1 MERKFKISSE
11 IFYGDDA
18 VPRCSWCAATQEYIN
33 YHDDEWGLPVNDDQR
48 LFEKICLEGF
58 QAGLSWRTILAKR
71 ENFRKAFKRF
81 DFNKVSK
88 FTTSDV
94 GVLMQDR
101 GIIRHVG
108 KIEATINNAMRAR
121 ELVMEKGSL
130 AAYFWSFEPAHVAGT
145 QLGPV
150 SSSPMSVSMSK
161 DLKSRGWKFVGPTTA
176 YAFMQAMGLVNDHAY
191 GCAARDQVTLAREK
205 FKVPI

>member
-1 MERKFKISSE
+1 MNISSE

-33 YHDDEWGLPVNDDQR
+33 YHDDEWGFPVKDDQR

-71 ENFRKAFKRF
+71 QNFRKAFKN
-81 DFNKVSK
+81 FNFYKVSQ
-88 FTTSDV
+88 FTTKDLEE
-94 GVLMQDR
+94 LMQDR
-101 GIIRHVG
+101 GIIRHLG

-130 AAYFWSFEPAHVAGT
+130 AAYFWSFEPDNVTST
-145 QLGPV
+145 QSRPV
-150 SSSPMSVSMSK
+150 SRTPMSVSMSE

-191 GCAARDQVTLAREK
+191 GCATRDQVRLARK
-205 FKVPI
+205 NFRVPI

>member
-1 MERKFKISSE
+1 
-11 IFYGDDA
+11 
-18 VPRCSWCAATQEYIN
+18 
-33 YHDDEWGLPVNDDQR
+33 
-48 LFEKICLEGF
+48 
-58 QAGLSWRTILAKR
+58 
-71 ENFRKAFKRF
+71 
-81 DFNKVSK
+81 
-88 FTTSDV
+88 
-94 GVLMQDR
+94 MQDR

-130 AAYFWSFEPAHVAGT
+130 AAYFWSFEPDHVAGT
-145 QLGPV
+145 QLRSV
-150 SSSPMSVSMSK
+150 SSSPTSVSMSK